1 MDPFGLAVAV
11 AGLASLGIQ
20 LVQGLNEYAGS
31 ALDSKGRITFILTDV
46 KLANQ
51 VIQSLKAIVSD
62 DAILNGVS
70 AEAKC
75 TGKDVVEQCEK
86 IFQAIYDALPRAK
99 AAELRKRDIA
109 LWPFTEP
116 KLKVLRGELD
126 KFKVTLQLFI
136 SVATFAAMSPP
147 QYVNLPRVLE
157 ES

>member
-20 LVQGLNEYAGS
+20 LVQGLNQYAGS

-51 VIQSLKAIVSD
+51 VIQSLQAIVDDDATMKAI
-62 DAILNGVS
+62 S
-70 AEAKC
+70 AEAVS
-75 TGKDVVEQCEK
+75 TGKDVVKQCEM
-86 IFQAIYDALPRAK
+86 IFRSIYKALPRDK
-99 AAELRKRDIA
+99 TEDLKKRDIIR
-109 LWPFTEP
+109 WPFTEP

-126 KFKVTLQLFI
+126 KFKVTLQLFM
-136 SVATFAAMSPP
+136 SVAIYTVMSR
-147 QYVNLPRVLE
+147 QYVDVPRVSE